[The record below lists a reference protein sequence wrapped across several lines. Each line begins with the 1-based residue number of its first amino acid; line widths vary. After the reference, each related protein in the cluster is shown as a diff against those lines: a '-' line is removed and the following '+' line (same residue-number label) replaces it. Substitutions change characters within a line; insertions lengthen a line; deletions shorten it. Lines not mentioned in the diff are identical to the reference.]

1 MCLMLLKKMEVKGA
15 CAAAGWAAKVSQA
28 ACCTCR
34 LQAAHLAQLSEHA
47 RKPSMSRPSVRSAHV
62 GAPVVPQQAHVHIPS
77 IVDAGVEHL
86 RRERQGAS
94 FDWVAAQA
102 GCHCWCER
110 RCPRR
115 QGTPAAAAAAGCAVA
130 GWHGHVKTCCAP
142 RALALS
148 ATHPHVTLFQSLPA
162 SGSALAAGLLGSC
175 QALGTGK
182 ERCRRRSSPR
192 LRGMAPRDGVHSCA
206 ASAARVG
213 WDK

>member
-1 MCLMLLKKMEVKGA
+1 M
-15 CAAAGWAAKVSQA
+15 
-28 ACCTCR
+28 
-34 LQAAHLAQLSEHA
+34 
-47 RKPSMSRPSVRSAHV
+47 RSAHV
-62 GAPVVPQQAHVHIPS
+62 GAPVVPQQAHVYMPG

-110 RCPRR
+110 YCPRR
-115 QGTPAAAAAAGCAVA
+115 QGTPAVAAAAGCPLA
-130 GWHGHVKTCCAP
+130 GWRGHVTTCCAAHIMSP
-142 RALALS
+142 RTLILS
-148 ATHPHVTLFQSLPA
+148 AIHLMLRTLCQSLPA

-182 ERCRRRSSPR
+182 ERFRRRSSPR

-213 WDK
+213 WEQQLGTQIPHQQPLAAGMYP